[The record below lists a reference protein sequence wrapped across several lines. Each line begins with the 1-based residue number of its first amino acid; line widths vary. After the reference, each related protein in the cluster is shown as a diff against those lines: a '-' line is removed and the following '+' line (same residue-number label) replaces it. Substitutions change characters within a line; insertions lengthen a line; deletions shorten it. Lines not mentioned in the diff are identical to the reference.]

1 MASYATVA
9 EYVTDTGDE
18 TTDAARVLSVLTQ
31 QSAKLRAVLGREA
44 AARIEGDEDAEALA
58 RLLVTDAARKCLVA
72 PSFDGV
78 GEVAGATQASFTAN
92 GFQGSYTL
100 QNPSGAAYF
109 DRATLK
115 ALKKLTGATQKARLF
130 CPAFDPSGED
140 GR

>member
-1 MASYATVA
+1 MASYASPEDYRTG
-9 EYVTDTGDE
+9 TGDE
-18 TTDAARVLSVLTQ
+18 ASDDARILAVLAQ
-31 QSAKLRAVLGREA
+31 QSAKLRAVLGRDA

-115 ALKKLTGATQKARLF
+115 ALKRLVGATQRAGAF
-130 CPAFDPSGED
+130 CPSYGALS
-140 GR
+140 